1 MSEHAR
7 RALFALT
14 VAAAV
19 VLGAAP
25 EPADAQN
32 WRETTVSRQLEGAAP
47 VRTEVTYGAGTL
59 TLRGTDEP
67 LLYRMRIRYDA
78 DVFSPVSDFSG
89 NRLKVGVEGTGSR
102 VRVGRNTGGGSL
114 DLELARGVPM
124 DLALQ
129 FGAVKADVDL
139 GGLALTGLEL
149 ATGASESRIAVS
161 APNPSRLG
169 TAQFKVGAADFSL
182 SGVGN
187 LSADR
192 IEVQTGVGQVRL
204 ALDGAWRHDAELS
217 VEMGLGSLRLSIPE
231 GLGVRV
237 RKDSFLTSFDPEGLV
252 KRGDA
257 YYSLDWET
265 AERKVTIDLNAA
277 FGSVQVL
284 WIR

>member
-1 MSEHAR
+1 MSEVR
-7 RALFALT
+7 RALLVLAVTAST
-14 VAAAV
+14 VF
-19 VLGAAP
+19 GAPPA
-25 EPADAQN
+25 PADAQD
-32 WRETTVSRQLEGAAP
+32 WRETTISRRLDGAAP
-47 VRTEVTYGAGTL
+47 VRTEVTYGAGAM
-59 TLRGTDEP
+59 TLRATDEP
-67 LLYRMRIRYDA
+67 VLYRMRIRYDG
-78 DVFSPVSDFSG
+78 DVFTPVADFSG
-89 NRLKVGVEGTGSR
+89 SRLKVGVEGTGSGI
-102 VRVGRNTGGGSL
+102 RVGRDASGGSM

-124 DLALQ
+124 DLVLQ

-149 ATGASESRIAVS
+149 ATGASESRIEVS

-204 ALDGAWRHDAELS
+204 ALDGVWRHDAEVS